1 MTHRPP
7 EISGGHS
14 DFFDKRIPR
23 RGAYRRRWTRENDR
37 CSRSGQHLLALR
49 RRTTHTR
56 GFIGSHFHH
65 RATEGGRPLDFESAE
80 LCGSWRF
87 GRLRRHDVLAYGD
100 SKLQGGPTHRSL
112 RRDHAAAASKSCA
125 LNTDLFDADLRPIR
139 VNNVAMGVRCPYT
152 LLDKCVRALPAAWDA
167 PYEEIISMWKDQ

>member
-14 DFFDKRIPR
+14 DFFDKRMPR

-56 GFIGSHFHH
+56 GFIGSGGMEHE
-65 RATEGGRPLDFESAE
+65 ATDSENQ
-80 LCGSWRF
+80 
-87 GRLRRHDVLAYGD
+87 VLAATGEN
-100 SKLQGGPTHRSL
+100 S
-112 RRDHAAAASKSCA
+112 
-125 LNTDLFDADLRPIR
+125 
-139 VNNVAMGVRCPYT
+139 
-152 LLDKCVRALPAAWDA
+152 
-167 PYEEIISMWKDQ
+167 EEAGIAR